1 MNHLDVA
8 PRHEAEPEVEEN
20 VSVSPVVREMTDDG
34 RDVIKF
40 LMSVMKGR
48 IKTAKVADRMRAAV
62 ELLDRG
68 YGKPRSSASMSKES
82 DSDDGGPSI
91 SELGGGG
98 VWPMEFEQDD

>member
-1 MNHLDVA
+1 MNVLDVS
-8 PRHEAEPEVEEN
+8 PRYEADRAMEEN
-20 VSVSPVVREMTDDG
+20 VSISPIVREITDDG
-34 RDVIKF
+34 REVIKF

-48 IKTAKVADRMRAAV
+48 IKTAKVADRMKAAV

-82 DSDDGGPSI
+82 ESDDGGPSI

-98 VWPMEFEQDD
+98 EWPMEFEG